1 MRILYKGGVYNGGV
15 RSVYIRNKRGR
26 RHRRRFVPHGW
37 GKFSINGMTYTGFWR
52 NGYEEGDGKL
62 KWPSGETLTG
72 TFKEGRPEPTVLQSV
87 HEAKHT
93 KQQNRRLKIASNSL
107 MQRNELLQQQLAECQ
122 DDLAEERQNSMNIAL
137 ALDRLQDR
145 FMRLYN
151 AALAGDDAGAL
162 MAIRNEV

>member
-1 MRILYKGGVYNGGV
+1 
-15 RSVYIRNKRGR
+15 
-26 RHRRRFVPHGW
+26 
-37 GKFSINGMTYTGFWR
+37 
-52 NGYEEGDGKL
+52 
-62 KWPSGETLTG
+62 
-72 TFKEGRPEPTVLQSV
+72 
-87 HEAKHT
+87 
-93 KQQNRRLKIASNSL
+93 